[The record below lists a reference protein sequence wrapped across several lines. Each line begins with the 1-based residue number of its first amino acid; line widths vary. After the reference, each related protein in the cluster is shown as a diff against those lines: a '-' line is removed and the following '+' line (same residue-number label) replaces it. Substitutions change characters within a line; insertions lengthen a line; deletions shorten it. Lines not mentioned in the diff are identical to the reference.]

1 MAKNDGGS
9 IKANG
14 STTNK
19 KFIKIRTSIKD
30 VGVFGSTVIDGSNAD
45 PALPVGVFSYNNAR
59 PVGKK
64 VTSKINTTNNSVLIS
79 GALVPRLIQSIKKL
93 KVCTEGCVDGI
104 RTRQSTKAIRNN
116 KFNIYDGKFD
126 AGFPSV
132 VVDIFAEDKEA
143 SVNRTNNGGFV
154 YRIGSLPVSKNYPTK
169 TG

>member
-14 STTNK
+14 STANK

-30 VGVFGSTVIDGSNAD
+30 VGVFGSTVINGSDTD
-45 PALPVGVFSYNNAR
+45 PALSVGVFSYNNSR
-59 PVGKK
+59 PIGKK
-64 VTSKINTTNNSVLIS
+64 VTSKINTVDNNVLVS
-79 GALVPRLIQSIKKL
+79 GALVPKLIQSIKKL
-93 KVCTEGCVDGI
+93 KVCSGSCVDGI
-104 RTRQSTKAIRNN
+104 RTRQLTKAIRNN

-126 AGFPSV
+126 PGFPDV